1 MRPAQ
6 GGNAVLLN
14 VPKHVAIKVKVGT
27 TLSFSASSDL
37 KYTVMD
43 NKMHPPVGKRP
54 SQPPQN
60 QNRTPKG
67 GRQMPNLPAGVS
79 IRPIS
84 GATNGRSGSGNNGR
98 RSVGGNSAAISVV
111 QQRNNQAKSARRR
124 YVL

>member
-54 SQPPQN
+54 TQPPQN

-84 GATNGRSGSGNNGR
+84 GATNGRSGGGGNNGR
-98 RSVGGNSAAISVV
+98 RSVGSNSAAISVV
-111 QQRNNQAKSARRR
+111 KQRNNQAKAARRR
-124 YVL
+124 